1 MALRV
6 TEQPSLYDHL
16 EKKSVAEIIKDI
28 NDEDK
33 KVPMAIEK
41 ALPELEKIITAIENQ
56 LRAG

>member
-1 MALRV
+1 M
-6 TEQPSLYDHL
+6 YDHL

-41 ALPELEKIITAIENQ
+41 ALPELEKIISAIENQ
-56 LRAG
+56 LRNGGRMF